1 MVEAFWVAIV
11 ICGSWLIYVW
21 FTHPSE
27 KDGITPWQRLRL
39 RYIPSSRRGPDDERE
54 PVDDETGSAGSYQQM
69 TDTDAVRAS
78 SAQRTGTSRISN
90 RMSDSELLALLAIQR
105 GDNNEYRF
113 SANQIASFIGGTR
126 TVVLAQVRA
135 IRNTPQPVHY
145 PELTP
150 EQIQA
155 REELGLPR
163 R

>member
-1 MVEAFWVAIV
+1 MVEAFWVGMILG
-11 ICGSWLIYVW
+11 CSWLVYILM
-21 FTHPSE
+21 TQPSE

-39 RYIPSSRRGPDDERE
+39 RYIPSSRRSPDDELE
-54 PVDDETGSAGSYQQM
+54 PAEDETGSVGSYQQLP
-69 TDTDAVRAS
+69 DTDAVRAS

-150 EQIQA
+150 EQIQT